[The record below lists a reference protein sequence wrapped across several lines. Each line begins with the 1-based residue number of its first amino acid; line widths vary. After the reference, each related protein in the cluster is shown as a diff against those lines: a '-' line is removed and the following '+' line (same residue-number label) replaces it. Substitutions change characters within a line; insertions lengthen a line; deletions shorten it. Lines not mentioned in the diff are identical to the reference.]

1 MGSLYQSLY
10 FLYRLD
16 FFCNKKCFFNF
27 TDNHNTLVKSYHMF
41 KSSRL
46 GGRFCLSCSPLLP
59 ALASILAG
67 PWQTLKILI
76 DEGEKM
82 SRSRTFRRREREKR
96 KLNSYFSSPPNKE
109 NIRILEKAK
118 DAGSSTAQSVPCGL
132 AGQCTADG
140 LWLQVDKNAF
150 PAISN
155 SVKESIKRAN
165 LQHEISGNLSK

>member
-76 DEGEKM
+76 DEGEKCHEVELLGG
-82 SRSRTFRRREREKR
+82 EREK
-96 KLNSYFSSPPNKE
+96 K
-109 NIRILEKAK
+109 
-118 DAGSSTAQSVPCGL
+118 
-132 AGQCTADG
+132 
-140 LWLQVDKNAF
+140 
-150 PAISN
+150 
-155 SVKESIKRAN
+155 
-165 LQHEISGNLSK
+165 GN